1 LIVHRSKMPGAD
13 ESTPLLAVTR
23 GTAGT
28 AGTAG
33 TGAIQTL
40 TPADLLTAWRPS

>member
-1 LIVHRSKMPGAD
+1 MPGAD

-23 GTAGT
+23 
-28 AGTAG
+28 GTAG